1 MRRLLGGMVTML
13 IYLAAAT
20 MLAELMLVGYMAVR
34 WDITRERMVQILAL
48 AQGVDLFEIK
58 EKAMV
63 KAEQAAIE
71 QVSYPEILER
81 RALEF
86 RDLERREQALQD
98 AIEQLRFDRR
108 KLAKE
113 QKRYEQIRKTF
124 DAELAKMRGGALAE
138 GLDEVRRILESIKPD
153 EAKAQILQM
162 FEDNQL
168 DTVVLLLRD
177 MPDRKRSR
185 IIGEFQT
192 QQEQKKINEVLER
205 LLDGVPDGE
214 VAEAAQERMD
224 QAAKQG
230 DG

>member
-1 MRRLLGGMVTML
+1 
-13 IYLAAAT
+13 
-20 MLAELMLVGYMAVR
+20 
-34 WDITRERMVQILAL
+34 
-48 AQGVDLFEIK
+48 
-58 EKAMV
+58 MV

-86 RDLERREQALQD
+86 RDLERREQAIQD

-124 DAELAKMRGGALAE
+124 DAELTKMRGGALAE

-153 EAKAQILQM
+153 EAKAQLLQM

-185 IIGEFQT
+185 IIGEFKT